1 MPTIEMDLLP
11 SSYLSEAARKWCA
24 IIQRE
29 RWCEI
34 MMLRDVGIVIIGRN
48 EGERLSNCINAVK
61 MVNGNIVYV
70 DSDRLTGVGIRQAI
84 RNNGGIFGSFAYFYG
99 GKSSKRGL

>member
-34 MMLRDVGIVIIGRN
+34 MMLRDVGIVIIGGN

-61 MVNGNIVYV
+61 MVNGNIAYV
-70 DSDRLTGVGIRQAI
+70 DS
-84 RNNGGIFGSFAYFYG
+84 GSTDGSLEFA
-99 GKSSKRGL
+99 R

>member
-29 RWCEI
+29 RWCGI
-34 MMLRDVGIVIIGRN
+34 MMLRDVGILIIGGN

-61 MVNGNIVYV
+61 MVNRNIAYV
-70 DSDRLTGVGIRQAI
+70 DS
-84 RNNGGIFGSFAYFYG
+84 GSTDGSLEFA
-99 GKSSKRGL
+99 R